1 MRQNV
6 IIEAVPEDLVHKLTK
21 EKTGDSM
28 QVGLNIKIKRIGR
41 GYTQEEIA
49 DAIGVARST
58 YTRYESDKRLPD
70 IYKLCALAD
79 YFDVSL
85 DDLVGRDWK
94 PKKDHKGRNIAIKPQ
109 PKCLEGKRWKLNKGR
124 EKDTFGGRCLFTVAL
139 KEKIVY
145 NTYIRT
151 EMRIM
156 KGGKYG

>member
-79 YFDVSL
+79 YFGII
-85 DDLVGRDWK
+85 GR
-94 PKKDHKGRNIAIKPQ
+94 PG
-109 PKCLEGKRWKLNKGR
+109 GKRLET
-124 EKDTFGGRCLFTVAL
+124 EKRSQRAEHCNQTTA
-139 KEKIVY
+139 EMH
-145 NTYIRT
+145 IR
-151 EMRIM
+151 
-156 KGGKYG
+156 

>member
-41 GYTQEEIA
+41 EIA

-58 YTRYESDKRLPD
+58 YTRYESDKRLPY

-94 PKKDHKGRNIAIKPQ
+94 PKKEHKGRNIAIKPQ
-109 PKCLEGKRWKLNKGR
+109 PK
-124 EKDTFGGRCLFTVAL
+124 
-139 KEKIVY
+139 
-145 NTYIRT
+145 YI
-151 EMRIM
+151 
-156 KGGKYG
+156 

>member
-109 PKCLEGKRWKLNKGR
+109 LKCRGILEKVR
-124 EKDTFGGRCLFTVAL
+124 GG
-139 KEKIVY
+139 
-145 NTYIRT
+145 N
-151 EMRIM
+151 RI
-156 KGGKYG
+156 KAEGHDIQ

>member
-6 IIEAVPEDLVHKLTK
+6 IIDAVPEDLVHKLTK

-94 PKKDHKGRNIAIKPQ
+94 PKKDHKGGTLRSNHSRNVYQLGVNPPADIASGRAHIVRWTMVLRR
-109 PKCLEGKRWKLNKGR
+109 PKRSVDLQ
-124 EKDTFGGRCLFTVAL
+124 RCAVEVCHA
-139 KEKIVY
+139 IA
-145 NTYIRT
+145 
-151 EMRIM
+151 
-156 KGGKYG
+156 

>member
-94 PKKDHKGRNIAIKPQ
+94 PKKNHSRNVYQLGGILEKVRGGNRIKAEEHDIQ
-109 PKCLEGKRWKLNKGR
+109 
-124 EKDTFGGRCLFTVAL
+124 
-139 KEKIVY
+139 
-145 NTYIRT
+145 
-151 EMRIM
+151 
-156 KGGKYG
+156 

>member
-49 DAIGVARST
+49 DAIGVARS
-58 YTRYESDKRLPD
+58 

-94 PKKDHKGRNIAIKPQ
+94 PKKEHKGRNIAIKPQ
-109 PKCLEGKRWKLNKGR
+109 PK
-124 EKDTFGGRCLFTVAL
+124 
-139 KEKIVY
+139 
-145 NTYIRT
+145 YI
-151 EMRIM
+151 
-156 KGGKYG
+156 

>member
-85 DDLVGRDWK
+85 IGR
-94 PKKDHKGRNIAIKPQ
+94 PG
-109 PKCLEGKRWKLNKGR
+109 GKRLET
-124 EKDTFGGRCLFTVAL
+124 EKRAQ
-139 KEKIVY
+139 
-145 NTYIRT
+145 RT
-151 EMRIM
+151 EHRDQTTAEIHIR
-156 KGGKYG
+156 

>member
-1 MRQNV
+1 MHIRLSYVYQVCLPFYTCLLYTSNNDCQQYLYWKLGSFFIFYYFRSSLDVCTVSYTHLDVYKRQ
-6 IIEAVPEDLVHKLTK
+6 
-21 EKTGDSM
+21 
-28 QVGLNIKIKRIGR
+28 

-94 PKKDHKGRNIAIKPQ
+94 PKKEHKGRNIAIKPQ
-109 PKCLEGKRWKLNKGR
+109 PK
-124 EKDTFGGRCLFTVAL
+124 
-139 KEKIVY
+139 
-145 NTYIRT
+145 YI
-151 EMRIM
+151 
-156 KGGKYG
+156 

>member
-94 PKKDHKGRNIAIKPQ
+94 PKKDHKGRNIAINHSRNVYQLGGILK
-109 PKCLEGKRWKLNKGR
+109 KVRGGNRIKG
-124 EKDTFGGRCLFTVAL
+124 EEHGYPS
-139 KEKIVY
+139 ES
-145 NTYIRT
+145 
-151 EMRIM
+151 
-156 KGGKYG
+156 

>member
-6 IIEAVPEDLVHKLTK
+6 IIETVPEDLVHKLTK

-79 YFDVSL
+79 YFVYH
-85 DDLVGRDWK
+85 WTTWW
-94 PKKDHKGRNIAIKPQ
+94 
-109 PKCLEGKRWKLNKGR
+109 EETETEKRSQR
-124 EKDTFGGRCLFTVAL
+124 AEHCDQTTA
-139 KEKIVY
+139 EM
-145 NTYIRT
+145 YIR
-151 EMRIM
+151 
-156 KGGKYG
+156 

>member
-85 DDLVGRDWK
+85 DDLVGRDLK

-109 PKCLEGKRWKLNKGR
+109 PKC
-124 EKDTFGGRCLFTVAL
+124 
-139 KEKIVY
+139 I
-145 NTYIRT
+145 
-151 EMRIM
+151 
-156 KGGKYG
+156 

>member
-94 PKKDHKGRNIAIKPQ
+94 PKKST
-109 PKCLEGKRWKLNKGR
+109 
-124 EKDTFGGRCLFTVAL
+124 KDGTSRSNHSR
-139 KEKIVY
+139 
-145 NTYIRT
+145 NTYKVRGGN
-151 EMRIM
+151 RI
-156 KGGKYG
+156 KAEGQDIQ

>member
-70 IYKLCALAD
+70 HIQIMCT
-79 YFDVSL
+79 
-85 DDLVGRDWK
+85 GR
-94 PKKDHKGRNIAIKPQ
+94 
-109 PKCLEGKRWKLNKGR
+109 
-124 EKDTFGGRCLFTVAL
+124 LF
-139 KEKIVY
+139 
-145 NTYIRT
+145 
-151 EMRIM
+151 
-156 KGGKYG
+156 

>member
-1 MRQNV
+1 
-6 IIEAVPEDLVHKLTK
+6 
-21 EKTGDSM
+21 M

-94 PKKDHKGRNIAIKPQ
+94 PKKITKDGTLRSNHSRNVYQLGDDSHLYRTLLKNCFYIQYI
-109 PKCLEGKRWKLNKGR
+109 
-124 EKDTFGGRCLFTVAL
+124 VA
-139 KEKIVY
+139 
-145 NTYIRT
+145 
-151 EMRIM
+151 
-156 KGGKYG
+156 

>member
-58 YTRYESDKRLPD
+58 YTRYESDKRLQ
-70 IYKLCALAD
+70 
-79 YFDVSL
+79 SL
-85 DDLVGRDWK
+85 YGYSVQRKEAQFRRIRQL
-94 PKKDHKGRNIAIKPQ
+94 
-109 PKCLEGKRWKLNKGR
+109 LGKVW
-124 EKDTFGGRCLFTVAL
+124 
-139 KEKIVY
+139 
-145 NTYIRT
+145 
-151 EMRIM
+151 
-156 KGGKYG
+156 

>member
-1 MRQNV
+1 MY
-6 IIEAVPEDLVHKLTK
+6 
-21 EKTGDSM
+21 GD
-28 QVGLNIKIKRIGR
+28 KPDADAAAK
-41 GYTQEEIA
+41 IA

-109 PKCLEGKRWKLNKGR
+109 PKC
-124 EKDTFGGRCLFTVAL
+124 
-139 KEKIVY
+139 I
-145 NTYIRT
+145 
-151 EMRIM
+151 
-156 KGGKYG
+156 

>member
-28 QVGLNIKIKRIGR
+28 QVGLNINIKRIGR

-94 PKKDHKGRNIAIKPQ
+94 PKKEHKGRNIAIKPQ
-109 PKCLEGKRWKLNKGR
+109 PKCISAGR
-124 EKDTFGGRCLFTVAL
+124 
-139 KEKIVY
+139 
-145 NTYIRT
+145 
-151 EMRIM
+151 
-156 KGGKYG
+156 

>member
-1 MRQNV
+1 M
-6 IIEAVPEDLVHKLTK
+6 EYKFTK
-21 EKTGDSM
+21 EKTGESM

-85 DDLVGRDWK
+85 DELVGREWHS
-94 PKKDHKGRNIAIKPQ
+94 KKSQKSRNIGIKPQ
-109 PKCLEGKRWKLNKGR
+109 TR
-124 EKDTFGGRCLFTVAL
+124 TV
-139 KEKIVY
+139 
-145 NTYIRT
+145 IR
-151 EMRIM
+151 
-156 KGGKYG
+156 

>member
-41 GYTQEEIA
+41 GFTQEEIA

-79 YFDVSL
+79 ILMYHWTTWWEET
-85 DDLVGRDWK
+85 GNR
-94 PKKDHKGRNIAIKPQ
+94 KKST
-109 PKCLEGKRWKLNKGR
+109 
-124 EKDTFGGRCLFTVAL
+124 KDGTSRSNHSR
-139 KEKIVY
+139 
-145 NTYIRT
+145 NTYKVRGGN
-151 EMRIM
+151 RI
-156 KGGKYG
+156 KAEGQDIQ